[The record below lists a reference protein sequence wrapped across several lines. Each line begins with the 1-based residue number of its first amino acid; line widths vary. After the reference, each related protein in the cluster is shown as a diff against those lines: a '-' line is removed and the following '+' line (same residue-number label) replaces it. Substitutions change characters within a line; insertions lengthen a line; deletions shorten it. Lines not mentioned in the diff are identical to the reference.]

1 MKAID
6 YAEMPPYDDKW
17 TLTTGSNY
25 PYADANLSAGR
36 LTVFMYP
43 LTNQFSTAQ
52 VKTWKRVWLPAS
64 TLRITYS
71 WRLKGYLMCGLY
83 LSSTG
88 VDLYLFV
95 EKSINS
101 GTINETILFHRY
113 VDYVLEYQESIDMSP
128 PPASI
133 IISIPEVGYYK
144 LVTII

>member
-1 MKAID
+1 VKAID

-43 LTNQFSTAQ
+43 LTNQFS
-52 VKTWKRVWLPAS
+52 
-64 TLRITYS
+64 
-71 WRLKGYLMCGLY
+71 
-83 LSSTG
+83 
-88 VDLYLFV
+88 
-95 EKSINS
+95 
-101 GTINETILFHRY
+101 
-113 VDYVLEYQESIDMSP
+113 ESIDMSP

-133 IISIPEVGYYK
+133 IISIPEAGYYK